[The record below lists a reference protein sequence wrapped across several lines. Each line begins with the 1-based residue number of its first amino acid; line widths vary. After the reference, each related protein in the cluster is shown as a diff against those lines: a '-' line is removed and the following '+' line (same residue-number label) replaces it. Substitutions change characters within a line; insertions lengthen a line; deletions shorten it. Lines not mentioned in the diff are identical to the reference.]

1 MLYDEFFA
9 QYYVDREYFCK
20 GERNQ
25 ARMTA
30 LFRFCQ
36 HVNVKMRYLE
46 REKSEEDVASKLEE
60 IGGNTTLNV
69 DA

>member
-1 MLYDEFFA
+1 MYDEFFA

-30 LFRFCQ
+30 FFRFCQ
-36 HVNVKMRYLE
+36 HVNVRMRYLE
-46 REKSEEDVASKLEE
+46 RDREVVGSGKLEDE
-60 IGGNTTLNV
+60 TGNNTTVN
-69 DA
+69 AEG